1 MRAWESRRDP
11 IDFSKEIASY
21 GFDEKNKYQP
31 EFLLGRGFT
40 TSVREIA
47 QGYYILAGNSGTE
60 NKVISKA
67 NSNLMKELLHET
79 YLNYPYMD
87 AGLMEVQ
94 NVGEAAG
101 MYDSSFSIEN
111 EIVHETKTFAGFAP
125 YDDPEVIFVVTMKG
139 ESKIGEEVNGRV
151 PLACAAT
158 AVLNNTCRREVL
170 KKSQISSR
178 WNIWKQDLTICC
190 ISADPHVRHAKERN
204 HWFAIQPMN

>member
-1 MRAWESRRDP
+1 MGKQKRSYR
-11 IDFSKEIASY
+11 FSKEIASY

-101 MYDSSFSIEN
+101 MYDSSFPL
-111 EIVHETKTFAGFAP
+111 K
-125 YDDPEVIFVVTMKG
+125 MKLCM
-139 ESKIGEEVNGRV
+139 KQKH
-151 PLACAAT
+151 LL
-158 AVLNNTCRREVL
+158 VLRL
-170 KKSQISSR
+170 MM
-178 WNIWKQDLTICC
+178 
-190 ISADPHVRHAKERN
+190 
-204 HWFAIQPMN
+204 IQK